1 MNLKTI
7 TARLV
12 LLALALH
19 FCTARAVCLDPKT
32 FISGYKVPLDSEVRT
47 ADAIVVARVL
57 SEQGLNEDP
66 TDPDG
71 YTAYNLTIR
80 VLTSLKGKVPTIV
93 VIKNE
98 NTSARYPMSV
108 GEEHILF
115 VSRNGNEL
123 WINSCGNSAAMPKG
137 KQLVKQIQAKLQKLK
152 QDRTHPAIISG
163 TSAMGRQRSRPTSAG
178 QLSGAIDSD
187 RPEAD
192 CHCGLMG
199 HENGASTHEF

>member
-1 MNLKTI
+1 MNLKPF

-80 VLTSLKGKVPTIV
+80 VLTSLKGSLPDVT
-93 VIKNE
+93 VIRND

-108 GEEHILF
+108 GDEHILF
-115 VSRNGNEL
+115 VSRDGNEL

-137 KQLVKQIQAKLQKLK
+137 KQLVKQIQAKLQKAKIGPHLASY
-152 QDRTHPAIISG
+152 RRVR
-163 TSAMGRQRSRPTSAG
+163 SAERGPSSRN
-178 QLSGAIDSD
+178 
-187 RPEAD
+187 RR
-192 CHCGLMG
+192 
-199 HENGASTHEF
+199 